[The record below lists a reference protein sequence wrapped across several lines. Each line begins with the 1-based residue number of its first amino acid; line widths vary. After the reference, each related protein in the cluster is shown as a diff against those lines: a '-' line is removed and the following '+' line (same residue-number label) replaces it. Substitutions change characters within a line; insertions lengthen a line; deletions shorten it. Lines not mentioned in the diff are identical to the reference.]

1 MGTVISFINMKGG
14 VGKTTLCIGV
24 GEYFAN
30 TLNKKVLI
38 IDLDPQFNAT
48 QSLLDKYNQVDNY
61 LSNYRHTKTVRQI
74 FATTTDVYKTNTVVK
89 SDEIIH
95 EFSENLDVIL
105 GDINII
111 FDNNTMDN
119 TRFKRVK
126 KFISENKLKEVYDY
140 IFIDCPPTISLYTD
154 SAIIASDYYLVP
166 IRIDQYSILGITN
179 LLTVI
184 NNLKYDEELG
194 IKPLGIIY
202 TNIENNLTQKTQSIK
217 DNFELEPG
225 IRDLYFFKSVLSEVR
240 DLKVGNQGN
249 IASHY
254 KKSRE
259 DIHRICLEIESLLKE
274 GN

>member
-1 MGTVISFINMKGG
+1 MGKVLSFINMKGG

-30 TLNKKVLI
+30 FLSKKVLI

-48 QSLLDKYNQVDNY
+48 QSLLDKYNKVDDY
-61 LSNYRHTKTVRQI
+61 LNDFRHSKTVRQI
-74 FATTTDVYKTNTVVK
+74 FATTTDVYKANTVVD
-89 SDEIIH
+89 SDKIIH
-95 EFSENLDVIL
+95 TFSENLDMVL

-126 KFISENKLKEVYDY
+126 KFISENNLKEKYDY
-140 IFIDCPPTISLYTD
+140 ILIDCPPTISLYTD

-166 IRIDQYSILGITN
+166 IKIDQYSILGITN

-184 NNLKYDEELG
+184 NNLKYDEDLN

-202 TNIENNLTQKTQSIK
+202 TNVEKKLTQKTQAIK
-217 DNFELEPG
+217 DNFENEPG
-225 IRDLYFFKSVLSEVR
+225 ISDLHFFVSQLSEVR

-254 KKSRE
+254 KKSKE
-259 DIHRICLEIESLLKE
+259 DIRQICLEIETQLE
-274 GN
+274 EVE